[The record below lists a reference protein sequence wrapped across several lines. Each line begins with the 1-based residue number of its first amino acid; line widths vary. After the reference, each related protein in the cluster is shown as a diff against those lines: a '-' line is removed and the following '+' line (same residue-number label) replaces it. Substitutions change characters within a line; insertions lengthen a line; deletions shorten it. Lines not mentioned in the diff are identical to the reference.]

1 MDVIARVE
9 GLLRNSLVDP
19 VPRDHQ
25 QPDHEFRRRRV
36 VAGITV
42 LVGAILLG
50 YSLRLPPGD
59 PTFVWSTTAL
69 AAVWAVG
76 SLSSGPLHL
85 GWMRLP
91 GGKGLT
97 RPVVQPLLVGLAAVA
112 VFAIGALVVA
122 QVSWLR
128 DLVVD
133 VLDHARFARLPV
145 VLAITVLNGVAEELF
160 FRGALFAA
168 IGRRHPVTISAI
180 VYAVATLATGNIMLV
195 FAALVLGVL
204 VGLQRRV
211 TGGILASTITHVTWS
226 TLMVFVLPPILGAGS
241 T

>member
-9 GLLRNSLVDP
+9 RLLRNSLVES

-42 LVGAILLG
+42 LVGAALLG

-59 PTFVWSTTAL
+59 PTFVWSTSAL
-69 AAVWAVG
+69 AAVWVVG

-91 GGKGLT
+91 DGDRLT
-97 RPVVQPLLVGLAAVA
+97 RPIVQPLLVGLVAVA
-112 VFAIGALVVA
+112 VFSVGALLVA
-122 QVSWLR
+122 QLPLLR

-168 IGRRHPVTISAI
+168 IGRWRPVTISAI
-180 VYAVATLATGNIMLV
+180 VYAVATLATGNAMLV
-195 FAALVLGVL
+195 FAALVLGIL

-211 TGGILASTITHVTWS
+211 TGGILAPMITHVTWS
-226 TLMVFVLPPILGAGS
+226 TLMIFVLPPLLGTAA
-241 T
+241 